1 MRTHTMAIFLAAWL
15 LFWAAQ
21 AGIVPAAQDY
31 EEPDYQ
37 FEELTAGEAFPD
49 GGGTASYSCRVM
61 LLSVA
66 NPERL
71 SPEDGSAA
79 ERNMENFNGRMRSLL
94 EVYTGRAAQ
103 LMEELS
109 DSRGGPYYDETSAS
123 CTVTGQIVSVRLDNG
138 SYTGGAHPNRY
149 TEGLLFDLG
158 AGQFTDPVQLA
169 DDPASFLSGTAELLL
184 EKAEA
189 HPAHEFFWQDYT
201 DLVARWNEG
210 TVLFDSEGM
219 EVIYSPYEIAPYSV
233 SEVELRLDWEE
244 LAQLLGP
251 GGMARLG
258 VETEI
263 TEDLSP
269 VGERGPFYM
278 YDQKCRSLPVGR
290 P

>member
-15 LFWAAQ
+15 LFWAAHTGL
-21 AGIVPAAQDY
+21 APAARQEY

-37 FEELTAGEAFPD
+37 FEEMIAREAYPDDGE
-49 GGGTASYSCRVM
+49 TIRYSCRVM

-66 NPERL
+66 NLELL
-71 SPEDGSAA
+71 SPEDALAA

-123 CTVTGQIVSVRLDNG
+123 CTLTGQVISVRLDSG
-138 SYTGGAHPNRY
+138 SYTGGVHPNRY
-149 TEGLLFDLG
+149 AEGLLFDLQ

-189 HPAHEFFWQDYT
+189 HPAYDSFWQDCT
-201 DLVARWNEG
+201 DLIARWNEG

-219 EVIYSPYEIAPYSV
+219 EVVYSPYEIAPYGIG
-233 SEVELRLDWEE
+233 EVELRLGWEE
-244 LAQLLGP
+244 LAELLGP
-251 GGMARLG
+251 GGLARLG
-258 VETEI
+258 VEMAE
-263 TEDLSP
+263 E
-269 VGERGPFYM
+269 
-278 YDQKCRSLPVGR
+278 
-290 P
+290 